1 MNTLYY
7 IFIMILVTNVIRV
20 IPVTLI
26 RKRITN
32 PFLYS
37 FLHYVPYVTL
47 SVMTFPSIVTA
58 TSNVI
63 SGVLALFFGVVAA
76 WRGWGLF
83 LLLPFSAAQWCLCRK
98 CFSDK

>member
-7 IFIMILVTNVIRV
+7 ILIMILVTNVIRV

-32 PFLYS
+32 HFLYS

-76 WRGWGLF
+76 WRGWGL
-83 LLLPFSAAQWCLCRK
+83 LPVAILC
-98 CFSDK
+98 CAVVFVSEMFF

>member
-7 IFIMILVTNVIRV
+7 ILIMILVTNVIRV

-37 FLHYVPYVTL
+37 YLHYVPYVTL

-83 LLLPFSAAQWCLCRK
+83 PVAILC
-98 CFSDK
+98 CAVVFVSEMFF

>member
-7 IFIMILVTNVIRV
+7 ILIMILVTNVIRV

-63 SGVLALFFGVVAA
+63 SGVLALIFGVVAA

-83 LLLPFSAAQWCLCRK
+83 PVAILC
-98 CFSDK
+98 CAVVFVSEMFF

>member
-1 MNTLYY
+1 
-7 IFIMILVTNVIRV
+7 MILVTNVIRV

-47 SVMTFPSIVTA
+47 SVMTFPSIVTV

-83 LLLPFSAAQWCLCRK
+83 PVAILCCAVVFVSEMFFR
-98 CFSDK
+98 

>member
-1 MNTLYY
+1 
-7 IFIMILVTNVIRV
+7 MILVTNVIRV

-63 SGVLALFFGVVAA
+63 SGVLALFVGVVAA

-83 LLLPFSAAQWCLCRK
+83 PVAILC
-98 CFSDK
+98 CAVVFVSEMFF

>member
-7 IFIMILVTNVIRV
+7 ILIMILVTNVIRV

-63 SGVLALFFGVVAA
+63 SGVLALFVGVVAA

-83 LLLPFSAAQWCLCRK
+83 PVAILC
-98 CFSDK
+98 CAVVFVSEMFF